1 MHAWAVY
8 YFGLYKLFNWKKKT
22 LHWFILR
29 DALKNLILYFVK
41 VFKNIC
47 PILFNTKNWKRD

>member
-1 MHAWAVY
+1 MPGRFIISVCIN
-8 YFGLYKLFNWKKKT
+8 FLIEKKKT